1 MSTITTSKISNKEQ
15 GPFSYL
21 FKWAAPYKS
30 KYIASVITAIF
41 GVLCS
46 IIPYYCISKIVTLLI
61 TGNTTAALYGAWIAT
76 AAAFWIGNY
85 LFHAVSTTISH
96 GATFTVIADIR
107 RNMCEKLARMSM
119 GRVLDRSSGVTK
131 NLIVERVDSIEPTL
145 AHLVPEMTSKL
156 LAPVIILTYVLFLDW
171 RVGLWSLVTLPIGL
185 MAMMGMM
192 VGYKE
197 KFGRYVKS
205 GKKLNSVAV
214 EYIHGI
220 EVIKTFSQTAKT
232 YKKFTDAVRE
242 SADSAIEWM
251 KDTQVFFS
259 AGMVIIPS
267 VLVTVLPACVLFYL
281 QGTLPVEEI
290 VMIVVLCLGMMTPL
304 IGAMSYMDDLA
315 KIGTIVGEINEILEE
330 EELYRPEKKVAIDRY
345 DIAGSA
351 VRFAYKDTEVLHD
364 VDFAFWEGS
373 VNALVGPSGSG
384 KSTIARLIASMWD
397 ITNGS
402 ITIGGVDIRE
412 IPLKQLNEMIAYVSQ
427 DNFLFNET
435 VRENIRK
442 GRPGA
447 SDAEVESIAKSAGCH
462 DFIMQLENGY
472 DTVVGSAGGHLSGGE
487 RQRLSIARA
496 MIKEAPIVILDEAT
510 AYTDPENEAVI
521 QSAVARLVKGKTLIV
536 VAHRLSTIT
545 DSDQIVVVCEGR
557 IEASGTHEW
566 LLRDC
571 ALYRRLWE
579 THIGAKDE
587 VEVK

>member
-1 MSTITTSKISNKEQ
+1 MNNTSQKKR

-21 FKWAAPYKS
+21 FEWAAPYRS
-30 KYIASVITAIF
+30 KYIASVFTAVL

-46 IIPYYCISKIVTLLI
+46 IIPYYCISRIVTLLI
-61 TGNTTAALYGAWIAT
+61 DRERGFAPYAVWIGTAAI
-76 AAAFWIGNY
+76 FWICNY

-96 GATFTVIADIR
+96 GATFTVIADVR
-107 RNMCEKLARMSM
+107 RRMCEKLARMSM
-119 GRVLDRSSGVTK
+119 GRVLDRPSGETK

-156 LAPVIILTYVLFLDW
+156 LAPVVILTYVLILDW
-171 RVGLWSLVTLPIGL
+171 RVGLWSLITLPVGL
-185 MAMMGMM
+185 LAMMGMM
-192 VGYKE
+192 VGYQE
-197 KFGRYVKS
+197 KFSRYVRS

-214 EYIHGI
+214 EYINGI

-232 YKKFTDAVRE
+232 YKKFTDAVHE
-242 SADSAIEWM
+242 SAHSAIDWM
-251 KDTQVFFS
+251 RDTQIFFS

-267 VLVTVLPACVLFYL
+267 VLVSVLPACVLFYL
-281 QGTLPVEEI
+281 QGTLPVNQI

-304 IGAMSYMDDLA
+304 IGAMSYTDDLG
-315 KIGTIVGEINEILEE
+315 KIGTIVGEINEILED
-330 EELYRPEKKVAIDRY
+330 EELRRPEEPVKIDRF
-345 DIAGSA
+345 DVTGNA
-351 VRFAYKDTEVLHD
+351 VRFAYKETEVLHG
-364 VDFAFWEGS
+364 VDFVFKEGTVS
-373 VNALVGPSGSG
+373 ALVGPSGSG

-397 ITNGS
+397 VTGGS
-402 ITIGGVDIRE
+402 ITIGGVDVRK
-412 IPLKQLNEMIAYVSQ
+412 IPLRQLNERIAYVSQ

-447 SDAEVESIAKSAGCH
+447 SDAEVEACARAAGCH

-472 DTVVGSAGGHLSGGE
+472 DTVAGSAGGHLSGGE

-496 MIKEAPIVILDEAT
+496 MLKDAPVVILDEAT

-521 QSAVARLVKGKTLIV
+521 QSAVAKLVEGKTLIV

-545 DSDQIVVVCEGR
+545 DSDQIVVVNQGK
-557 IEASGTHEW
+557 IEASGTHEA
-566 LLRDC
+566 LLKDC

-579 THIGAKDE
+579 THMGAKDE
-587 VEVK
+587 AEVQ